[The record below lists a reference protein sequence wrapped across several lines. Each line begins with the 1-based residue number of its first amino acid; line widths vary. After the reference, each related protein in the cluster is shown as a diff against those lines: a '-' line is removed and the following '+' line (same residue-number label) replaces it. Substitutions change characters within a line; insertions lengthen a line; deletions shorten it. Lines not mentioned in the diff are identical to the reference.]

1 MTAFGMTLLLLG
13 GIVYT
18 IIPVLKFKLIS
29 IVLMII
35 GYLVVKCSEQIL
47 IALGGIY
54 DRRKLRKPQ

>member
-35 GYLVVKCSEQIL
+35 GYLVVKYSEQIL